1 MEQMQSSY
9 LNLMQAVTAHKAE
22 PKTESTGKDDFRKM
36 LEQCGEAEKP
46 AAAATQTEEKPEVE
60 QPKAEADGSLTE
72 KDLPADS
79 KEEEE
84 ILLMQELA
92 MMQMVAA
99 EQRITAEPEVE
110 AVVVQAVSESGAAKQ
125 AAPATQLAEQT
136 NVDSEAVEQLA
147 ESTSLNEIKAAGQT
161 ETAGQDMGTGL
172 QEQSK
177 AAGSQVNSE
186 YELTETPELTEA
198 VEAPVFESV
207 ETAPVKVSEIAAPA
221 EAEPVEEQIASKLT
235 ETISAGETK
244 VEIQLT
250 PEHLGKVT
258 VELTQKEDG
267 SLHIALQAESSQTR
281 NLLEREMSGLQS
293 LLSQT
298 TRQEVEVNVSQPQEQ
313 QQQQNYD
320 GHQQQH
326 QQQQQQEKPR
336 SGEDFLNQLRLG
348 LLTTETENL

>member
-1 MEQMQSSY
+1 M
-9 LNLMQAVTAHKAE
+9 
-22 PKTESTGKDDFRKM
+22 
-36 LEQCGEAEKP
+36 
-46 AAAATQTEEKPEVE
+46 
-60 QPKAEADGSLTE
+60 
-72 KDLPADS
+72 
-79 KEEEE
+79 
-84 ILLMQELA
+84 
-92 MMQMVAA
+92 
-99 EQRITAEPEVE
+99 
-110 AVVVQAVSESGAAKQ
+110 
-125 AAPATQLAEQT
+125 
-136 NVDSEAVEQLA
+136 
-147 ESTSLNEIKAAGQT
+147 
-161 ETAGQDMGTGL
+161 
-172 QEQSK
+172 
-177 AAGSQVNSE
+177 
-186 YELTETPELTEA
+186 
-198 VEAPVFESV
+198 
-207 ETAPVKVSEIAAPA
+207 
-221 EAEPVEEQIASKLT
+221 EEQIVSKLA